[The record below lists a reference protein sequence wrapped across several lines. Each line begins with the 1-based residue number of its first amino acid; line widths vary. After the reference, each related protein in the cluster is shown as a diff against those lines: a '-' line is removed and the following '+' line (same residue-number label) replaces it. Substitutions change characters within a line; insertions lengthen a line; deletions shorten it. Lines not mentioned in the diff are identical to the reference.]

1 MARDPRNFRSSHP
14 EVFLRKVVL
23 KICSKFIGE
32 STRAECD
39 FNKVALGEITLR
51 HRCSPVNLLHIFR
64 ITFPKNTSGR
74 LLLEISTL
82 VKTPFLAEHLLEAI
96 LEHLLAAT
104 SKWLPVGGYFYGQ
117 LLVAHL
123 YGSFTNILFMHKIL
137 CNTSQDILLTLPVPT
152 RTMRQKLR

>member
-1 MARDPRNFRSSHP
+1 MVRDPRNFRSSHP

-104 SKWLPVGGYFYGQ
+104 SKWLPLGGYFYGH
-117 LLVAHL
+117 LLVATFVWLCSQIYCL
-123 YGSFTNILFMHKIL
+123 YIKY
-137 CNTSQDILLTLPVPT
+137 CVQ
-152 RTMRQKLR
+152 